1 MNPAWSTIESSTC
14 KLQVAFDMTPV
25 WKSASQVPKN
35 ISTLVRTQ
43 CQFMKICKEI
53 DGQSKAI
60 QDKQLSLSWRAKIQQ
75 EWLTLL
81 TMLQC
86 GEAWPDIYLSDMTAS
101 SKNRFCFTGSQ
112 RRSLN
117 VGVLLIFMIKLPG
130 SAVKFCTD
138 CSLQI
143 FLFQVFDH
151 TVEEYCNLLR
161 LRRLLLSPVVYD
173 KEHV

>member
-1 MNPAWSTIESSTC
+1 MKSQQIGSLLPWIQLDPQSNLPRASCKWHLTSRPFGNLHLRSPKILLHLFEHNANSS
-14 KLQVAFDMTPV
+14 
-25 WKSASQVPKN
+25 KSARKQMVKAKLWSQFEV
-35 ISTLVRTQ
+35 
-43 CQFMKICKEI
+43 
-53 DGQSKAI
+53 
-60 QDKQLSLSWRAKIQQ
+60 SLTWRANIQQ

-86 GEAWPDIYLSDMTAS
+86 GDAWTDIYLSDMTAS

-117 VGVLLIFMIKLPG
+117 VRVLLIFMIKLPG

-143 FLFQVFDH
+143 FLF
-151 TVEEYCNLLR
+151 
-161 LRRLLLSPVVYD
+161 
-173 KEHV
+173 